1 MSRTTRGR
9 SPAVSSSTAPSP
21 VGAEQNSIASAG
33 HETSERRTFE
43 LLGLHPPIVASLR
56 EAFPDVKY
64 PTEVQ
69 AKFIPAVLAGKD
81 VLLKDATGSG
91 KCVTVSSLLRIQSQ

>member
-1 MSRTTRGR
+1 MSRITRGH
-9 SPAVSSSTAPSP
+9 SHAVSSSAAPSP
-21 VGAEQNSIASAG
+21 VVAEADSLASAG
-33 HETSERRTFE
+33 HETGGRVTFE
-43 LLGLHPPIVASLR
+43 QLGLHPPIVSSLR
-56 EAFPDVKY
+56 QAFPDVKY

-91 KCVTVSSLLRIQSQ
+91 K